1 MFVSK
6 QTPLFVV
13 GLVAIAGCATEAD
26 LSSELGIVA
35 DAAGRLETSV
45 KSSEFE
51 ARIEADEEAL
61 DAYAYDVA
69 VADLHRRRLSDDC
82 ADVIQRRI
90 DDGVPDCRVIAR
102 IPEGRESPSI
112 EPPAT
117 LALDVNR
124 KLSGIK
130 AYLDALDALMSST
143 SEADVR
149 KSFAAATKSIAELGE
164 TAGSD
169 AISGLVET
177 LEATKTQREAVVSFA
192 VQQLRTRKFRQ
203 VVLQSDDAFQEVVR
217 ETQSKLFR
225 LGFDADYAEALR
237 AFSGKDDEANDA
249 YVALVVARQQGDTAA
264 AAQAATEYRQAIVEL
279 DRAEASFKRAEDRSL
294 TARLDALRAAHRAMA
309 ETIRN
314 PDRVENTIALLESLR
329 DLAKKFPD

>member
-6 QTPLFVV
+6 QAPLLIV
-13 GLVAIAGCATEAD
+13 GLAALGGCATQAD

-45 KSSEFE
+45 KSSAFE
-51 ARIEADEEAL
+51 ARIQADEDAL

-90 DDGVPDCRVIAR
+90 DNGVPNCRVIER

-112 EPPAT
+112 EPPPT

-124 KLSGIK
+124 KLSGIR

-169 AISGLVET
+169 AISGFVET
-177 LEATKTQREAVVSFA
+177 LKATKTQREAVVTFA

-225 LGFDADYAEALR
+225 LGFDADYEDALR
-237 AFSGKDDEANDA
+237 AFSDKDDEANDA
-249 YVALVVARQQGDTAA
+249 YVTLVVARQQGDTAA
-264 AAQAATEYRQAIVEL
+264 AAQAATEYRRTIVEL
-279 DRAEASFKRAEDRSL
+279 DRAEASFKRAEERSL
-294 TARLDALRAAHRAMA
+294 TWRLDALRAAHRAMA